1 MDIESWE
8 WKALP
13 EMISSGSLNLVS
25 QLLIEFHGKPLI
37 NYLSILRQIY
47 EAGFRI
53 FWFQIKPAPG
63 TFIMMDLCSI
73 HIVMK
78 FVLSKS
84 IYNVYIMQTN
94 TVKPVL

>member
-25 QLLIEFHGKPLI
+25 QLLIEFHGKPII

-53 FWFQIKPAPG
+53 FWFQINPAPVNLYYDG
-63 TFIMMDLCSI
+63 FMQLSLCYEVCFIKINL
-73 HIVMK
+73 
-78 FVLSKS
+78 
-84 IYNVYIMQTN
+84 
-94 TVKPVL
+94 